1 MSDPVFSQGHVYVIY
16 REGITLRIPFSATD
30 LAGHFCVSS
39 SKLTASS
46 IEELVLL
53 AQECNGLCHATQ
65 QKSGN
70 DYLQTNKKTFL
81 INSR

>member
-1 MSDPVFSQGHVYVIY
+1 MSDPDFSQGHVYVIY
-16 REGITLRIPFSATD
+16 REGVTLRIPFSATN
-30 LAGHFCVSS
+30 LTGNFCISS

-53 AQECNGLCHATQ
+53 AQECNALCHPIP

-70 DYLQTNKKTFL
+70 DYPQTNKKTFSTSL
-81 INSR
+81 Q